1 MSAAYAD
8 RDYGLFGPGS
18 VTWRVMSEPVM
29 WVAGV
34 RALYLQALHPRV
46 MRGTWQNSSF
56 SQSRQAW
63 GRFTRTIEY
72 VRVRTYGTTPEV
84 ERAGRRLRRL
94 HAALRGT
101 DADGAEF
108 SLAEPDLLRW
118 VHCAEIWSEAVI
130 AGRSGVPVSATELD
144 QFVAEQRRSAELV
157 GLDPATVPDS
167 MAGLV
172 AYVEAMRPQ
181 LWACPEAHRAL
192 RLSFTPR
199 LPLMLLPL
207 NLVVPPLNALAVAS
221 LPDWARRLYGIP
233 SPPRTDAA
241 VTAALRAAHEATTWL
256 PVMAPGAAEARRLMR
271 AA

>member
-1 MSAAYAD
+1 MPAASGG
-8 RDYGLFGPGS
+8 RDYGLFGPES

-56 SQSRQAW
+56 RQSGQAW

-72 VRVRTYGTTPEV
+72 VRVRTYGTTPQA

-101 DADGAEF
+101 DAGGAQY

-130 AGRSGVPVSATELD
+130 AWRSGVPVSRAELD
-144 QFVAEQRRSAELV
+144 RFVAEQRRSAALV
-157 GLDPATVPDS
+157 GLDPATVPAS
-167 MAGLV
+167 MAGLD
-172 AYVEAMRPQ
+172 AYVDVMRPQ
-181 LWACPEAHRAL
+181 LRACPEARRAL
-192 RLSFTPR
+192 ALSFAPR
-199 LPLMLLPL
+199 LPLALLPL
-207 NLVVPPLNALAVAS
+207 SLVVPPVNALAVAS
-221 LPDWARRLYGIP
+221 LPDWARRLYWIP
-233 SPPRTDAA
+233 SPPLSDVAA
-241 VTAALRAAHEATTWL
+241 TAALHAAREATARL
-256 PVMAPGAAEARRLMR
+256 PMLAPGAVRARRLMR